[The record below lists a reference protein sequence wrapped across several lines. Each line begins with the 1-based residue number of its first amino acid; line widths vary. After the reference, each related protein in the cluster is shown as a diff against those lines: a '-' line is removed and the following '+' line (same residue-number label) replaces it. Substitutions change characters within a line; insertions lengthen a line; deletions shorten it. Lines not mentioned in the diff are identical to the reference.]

1 MEDEIFEFNFWP
13 SFADL
18 MLALVLVLVL
28 LLFLFAGVV
37 TVGTVNLEKV
47 QENQM
52 TLVESIAHAY
62 NVKPNQQNTNL
73 FVISIDNNGSSDIE
87 IRNEPALQKI
97 TFSENI
103 LFDQNDYKIK
113 KKGQDV
119 LSKVGDVLKLQL
131 SKIREIQIQ
140 GHADTDQTSRFP
152 SNTHLGALRAIEVLN
167 HFRNVSGIDPAEHL
181 MSATSFGEFDP
192 VQRGRDEVQYS
203 RDRLLRDNSTVQLK
217 GRNRRIELLLFYRL

>member
-1 MEDEIFEFNFWP
+1 MEDEIFELNFWP

-47 QENQM
+47 QENQ
-52 TLVESIAHAY
+52 LALIKSIAHAY
-62 NVKPNQQNTNL
+62 DVEPSQQSTNL
-73 FVISIDNNGSSDIE
+73 YVISIERNGSHGIE

-97 TFSENI
+97 TFSDNI
-103 LFDQNDYKIK
+103 LFVPNDYKINER
-113 KKGQDV
+113 GQAV
-119 LSKVGDVLKLQL
+119 LRTVGDVLKSQL
-131 SKIREIQIQ
+131 SNIREIQIQ

-152 SNTHLGALRAIEVLN
+152 SNTHLAALRAIEVLN
-167 HFRNVSGIDPAEHL
+167 YFQNVGIDPAEHL

-192 VQRGRDEVQYS
+192 VQRRREEVEYGRE
-203 RDRLLRDNSTVQLK
+203 RLLRDNSTVELK
-217 GRNRRIELLLFYRL
+217 AQNRRIELLLFYRL